1 MTGRSMIA
9 ARQERTLKRIR
20 EILERHHPEAGPR
33 LDVYTRNG
41 VVPNSFKMNAEFHLY
56 TAESVQMLAE
66 LVDGLLEAS
75 KPRPRGRPRKQEAS

>member
-1 MTGRSMIA
+1 MTGRSVIA

-20 EILERHHPEAGPR
+20 EILEKHHPEAAER
-33 LDVYTRNG
+33 LDVYTPSG
-41 VVPNSFKMNAEFHLY
+41 VVPNSYKMNAEFHLY

-75 KPRPRGRPRKQEAS
+75 KPKRRGRPRKQEAS